1 MFLRALIAA
10 CLALTALPA
19 LAQEAPRLPV
29 VASFSILA
37 DLVRNVGGQR
47 VAVTSLVAPGGDAH
61 VYAPTPQDARKLAD
75 ARLIVINGLKLEG
88 WIDRLVTSSG
98 SKAPIAVATRGI
110 APLQGKG
117 EDGHGGA
124 DPHAWQSVANA
135 KIYVANIRDALSAAD
150 PAGKADYAASAQ
162 AYLARL
168 DTLEGQVRATI
179 ATIPP
184 ERRKVVTTH
193 DAFGYFGAA
202 YGLAFI
208 APLGVSTD
216 AEASAKDVARIIRQ
230 IKAQKIPA
238 VFLEN
243 ITDPRLTRQ
252 IAAESSA
259 KVGGALYSDGL
270 SPPDGPAGTYIDMVE
285 YNIRELQAA
294 LSP

>member
-1 MFLRALIAA
+1 MLFRSLIAA
-10 CLALTALPA
+10 CLSLAALPA
-19 LAQEAPRLPV
+19 LAQEAPRLSV

-37 DLVRNVGGQR
+37 DLMRNVGGDR
-47 VAVTSLVAPGGDAH
+47 ITVTSLVAPGGDAH

-75 ARLIVINGLKLEG
+75 AKLIVINGLKLEG

-98 SKAPIAVATRGI
+98 TKARIAVATRGI
-110 APLQGKG
+110 KPLPGK
-117 EDGHGGA
+117 EEHGGA
-124 DPHAWQSVANA
+124 DPHAWQSLANA
-135 KIYVANIRDALSAAD
+135 KVYVANIRDDLSAVD
-150 PAGKADYAASAQ
+150 PAGKDEYAARAQ

-168 DTLEGQVRATI
+168 DAVEGQVRAAV

-216 AEASAKDVARIIRQ
+216 SEASAKDVARIIRQ

-243 ITDPRLTRQ
+243 VTDPRLTRQ
-252 IAAESSA
+252 IAAESGA
-259 KVGGALYSDGL
+259 KIGGALYSDGL
-270 SPPDGPAGTYIDMVE
+270 SPPDGPAGTYIDMVQ

-294 LSP
+294 LAP

>member
-1 MFLRALIAA
+1 MLRRTLIAA
-10 CLALTALPA
+10 CLTLIALPA
-19 LAQEAPRLPV
+19 RAQEAPRLPV

-37 DLVRNVGGQR
+37 DLVRNVGGDR
-47 VAVTSLVAPGGDAH
+47 IAVTSLVAPGGDAH
-61 VYAPTPQDARKLAD
+61 VYAPSPQDARKLAD

-88 WIDRLVTSSG
+88 WIDRLVKSSG
-98 SKAPIAVATRGI
+98 TRARIAVATRGVKQ
-110 APLQGKG
+110 LQ
-117 EDGHGGA
+117 A

-135 KIYVANIRDALSAAD
+135 KLYVANIRDDLIAAD
-150 PAGKADYAASAQ
+150 PAGEAAYAAQAS

-168 DTLEGQVRATI
+168 DTLEAQVHAAI
-179 ATIPP
+179 AAIPP
-184 ERRKVVTTH
+184 ERRKLVTTH
-193 DAFGYFGAA
+193 DAFGYFSAA

-216 AEASAKDVARIIRQ
+216 SEASAKDVARIIRQ

-243 ITDPRLTRQ
+243 VTDPRLTRQ
-252 IAAESSA
+252 IAAESGA

-270 SPPDGPAGTYIDMVE
+270 SPPDGPAGTYIDMVQ